1 MILYDYKRAPNP
13 RRVRIFL
20 AEKNINIEIRNVDL
34 MNQENIKEDFLK
46 INPLGTVPFLQI
58 EDGTGIA
65 ESIAICRYFEEK
77 YPEPALM
84 GKDPIEKAQIEMWQR
99 LIEFK
104 GIFPAGEAFRN
115 KAEGFKD
122 RAVAGPV
129 KIEQIPELIER
140 GAILINYFFKF
151 INARLSKS
159 EYVGG
164 KSFSIADISAYIA
177 IDFASWIKLVP
188 DESHGSLNEWLEKI
202 KLRDSIN
209 A

>member
-58 EDGTGIA
+58 EDGIGIA

-77 YPEPALM
+77 YSKPALM

-99 LIEFK
+99 LIEFEW
-104 GIFPAGEAFRN
+104 IFPAWESFRN
-115 KAEGFKD
+115 KAEGFND
-122 RAVAGPV
+122 RAVADP
-129 KIEQIPELIER
+129 
-140 GAILINYFFKF
+140 
-151 INARLSKS
+151 
-159 EYVGG
+159 
-164 KSFSIADISAYIA
+164 
-177 IDFASWIKLVP
+177 
-188 DESHGSLNEWLEKI
+188 EKI
-202 KLRDSIN
+202 
-209 A
+209 